1 VTVRR
6 HERLILTGPP
16 TVRPH
21 APRPLIARP
30 QGAPPSEVPHYSY
43 GWLIYVVGVLATVVL
58 ALVIFKLHY
67 TYGQAPH
74 RIMKMLTGLAVFL
87 VVLLRPS
94 VALHAWLLA
103 IPLGEWLPSTG
114 IPGLNGPNLLFVAL
128 VASWILPRALK
139 RQRIA
144 NPARIAWPLGAY
156 IAVLLLSLVHA
167 WIVPPGGGSY
177 PGVAMLKSVWQSS
190 IGLAVYFV
198 VVNTV
203 TEKSQIR
210 NLLVTF
216 AIGCSLGALIALHQF
231 VSAGGTERVAGAL
244 GDINDLGAYF
254 GMCVSVLA
262 GLAVASGA
270 FNGWK
275 RLAVW
280 ASAAL
285 AFIGVALPKSRGAL
299 VGAAAG
305 LGIMTYLTNRRA
317 VIIFLLVLAA
327 SPLWAPGFIKDRV
340 AETTITE
347 AIESG
352 PWEAQY
358 SGIDPTVTVRF
369 DIWKIAMAAFVRR
382 PIIGYGY
389 ASVPYITGKVLDRP
403 YSAHSLYVETA
414 AQAGIVGLVV
424 LFWLVAACVK
434 SGRELL
440 ALSSGGTPRG
450 LAVAFLAGTLAL
462 LLANIFGQRF
472 TNMTVAGTY
481 FFLAG
486 LVDRSIALER
496 ADGPASAGAEMEHAS

>member
-1 VTVRR
+1 MTVRR
-6 HERLILTGPP
+6 HERFILTGPP
-16 TVRPH
+16 ASRPR
-21 APRPLIARP
+21 AARPLIARP
-30 QGAPPSEVPHYSY
+30 PGAPPSEVPHYSY
-43 GWLIYVVGVLATVVL
+43 GWLIYVLGALITVVL
-58 ALVIFKLHY
+58 ALVIYKLHY
-67 TYGQAPH
+67 NYGQAPH
-74 RIMKMLTGLAVFL
+74 RILKMLVGLAVFL
-87 VVLLRPS
+87 IVLLRPP

-114 IPGLNGPNLLFVAL
+114 IPAVNGPNLLFVAL
-128 VASWILPRALK
+128 MASWILPRALK
-139 RQRIA
+139 RERIA
-144 NPARIAWPLGAY
+144 QPARIAWPLAAY
-156 IAVLLLSLVHA
+156 IAVLLFSLAHA
-167 WIVPPGGGSY
+167 WVMPPGGGSY
-177 PGVAMLKSVWQSS
+177 PGVAMLKSVWQST
-190 IGLAVYFV
+190 IGLAVYFI

-203 TEKSQIR
+203 TDRKQVR

-231 VSAGGTERVAGAL
+231 IGASGDRRIAGAL

-254 GMCVSVLA
+254 AMCVSVLA
-262 GLAVASGA
+262 GLAFASGA
-270 FNGWK
+270 FSGWK
-275 RLAVW
+275 RMAVW
-280 ASAAL
+280 AAAAL
-285 AFIGVALPKSRGAL
+285 ALIGVALPKSRGAF

-317 VIIFLLVLAA
+317 IVIFLIVLAS

-340 AETTITE
+340 AETTIT
-347 AIESG
+347 ASVESG
-352 PWEAQY
+352 AWEDQY

-369 DIWKIAMAAFVRR
+369 DIWKIAMAAFVKS

-389 ASVPYITGKVLDRP
+389 AAVPYITGKVLERP

-414 AQAGIVGLVV
+414 AQSGIVGLVV
-424 LFWLVAACVK
+424 LFWLVTACVR

-440 ALSSGGTPRG
+440 ARSSEGTPRG

-472 TNMTVAGTY
+472 THMTVAGSY

-496 ADGPASAGAEMEHAS
+496 AEAVPAGAETEHAS

>member
-6 HERLILTGPP
+6 HERFILTGPP
-16 TVRPH
+16 ASRPR
-21 APRPLIARP
+21 AARPLIARP
-30 QGAPPSEVPHYSY
+30 PGAPPSEVPHYSY
-43 GWLIYVVGVLATVVL
+43 GWLIYVLGALITVVL
-58 ALVIFKLHY
+58 ALVIYKLHY
-67 TYGQAPH
+67 NYGQAPH
-74 RIMKMLTGLAVFL
+74 RILKMLVGLAVFL
-87 VVLLRPS
+87 IVLLRPP

-114 IPGLNGPNLLFVAL
+114 IPAVNGPNLLFVAL
-128 VASWILPRALK
+128 MASWILPRALK
-139 RQRIA
+139 RERIA
-144 NPARIAWPLGAY
+144 QPARIAWPLAAY
-156 IAVLLLSLVHA
+156 IAVLLFSLAHA
-167 WIVPPGGGSY
+167 WVMPPGGGSY
-177 PGVAMLKSVWQSS
+177 PGVAMLKSVWQST
-190 IGLAVYFV
+190 IGLAVYFI

-203 TEKSQIR
+203 TDRKQVR

-231 VSAGGTERVAGAL
+231 IGASGDRRIAGAL

-254 GMCVSVLA
+254 AMCVSVLA
-262 GLAVASGA
+262 GLAFASGA
-270 FNGWK
+270 FSGWK
-275 RLAVW
+275 RMAVW
-280 ASAAL
+280 AAAAL
-285 AFIGVALPKSRGAL
+285 ALIGVALPKSRGAF

-317 VIIFLLVLAA
+317 IVIFLIVLAS

-340 AETTITE
+340 AETTIT
-347 AIESG
+347 ASVESG
-352 PWEAQY
+352 AWEDQY

-369 DIWKIAMAAFVRR
+369 DIWKIAMAAFVKS

-389 ASVPYITGKVLDRP
+389 AAVPYITGKVLERP

-414 AQAGIVGLVV
+414 AQSGIVGLVV
-424 LFWLVAACVK
+424 LFWLVTACVR

-440 ALSSGGTPRG
+440 ARSSEGTPRG

-472 TNMTVAGTY
+472 THMTVAGSY

-496 ADGPASAGAEMEHAS
+496 AEAVPAGAETEHAS